1 MAAKKR
7 LIMISQRFP
16 YGAGEVYL
24 ERELKYFSES
34 FDSILLYPL
43 QKAEGVRTVPANVKV
58 HDLLSNRTHKVN
70 KIVALKKWKSANRI
84 IKEELEYAG
93 QGSEYLSDHKKD
105 FLAQLFMNYELAD
118 LFYDSFSK
126 NAETFETSFYSVWL
140 DEGAVMMAMLKR
152 TGKIS
157 SFVIRLHG
165 YDLYDDRREGRYM
178 PFRYFCFKE
187 ASRVFVV
194 SEKGAEYTRSLGVFP
209 EKIQSNYSGLDDNG
223 VNHSK
228 KDDVF
233 TIVSCS
239 NLIPLKRVHLLAQI
253 IGKLTDEVKWI
264 HFGDGE
270 EREFIESIINKFPD
284 NITAQL
290 SGRTEFNELM
300 SFYSSKPIHLF
311 IHLSESEGL
320 PMAVVEAMSFGIPV
334 IATDVGGVS
343 EIVTEKEGFLINLD
357 VEVDDVCE
365 KIKML
370 MDDEKR
376 RLGLAQG
383 ARKKYLIRFSAEKN
397 YAQFVNDVKSY

>member
-1 MAAKKR
+1 MEVKKN
-7 LIMISQRFP
+7 LVIISQRYP
-16 YGAGEVYL
+16 YGTGEVYL
-24 ERELKYFSES
+24 MRELAFFAKKY
-34 FDSILLYPL
+34 DKIQIYPL
-43 QKAEGVRTVPANVKV
+43 SNAKGQRVLPDNVELKT
-58 HDLLSNRTHKVN
+58 LFCERKNRVN
-70 KIVALKKWKSANRI
+70 KKYALKKFIAAKNI
-84 IKEELEYAG
+84 IQSELHETPRGSGYLKE
-93 QGSEYLSDHKKD
+93 HKKE

-118 LFYDSFSK
+118 QFYELVTQNFK
-126 NAETFETSFYSVWL
+126 IEETSFYSVWL
-140 DEGAVMMAMLKR
+140 DEGAVMMAMLKKS
-152 TGKIS
+152 GKIS

-165 YDLYDDRREGRYM
+165 YDLYDDRREGGYM

-223 VNHSK
+223 LNPSK
-228 KDDVF
+228 REDTF

-253 IGKLTDEVKWI
+253 IGKLTDKINWV

-270 EREFIESIINKFPD
+270 EREFIESIICKFPD

-370 MDDEKR
+370 VDDEKR

-383 ARKKYLIRFSAEKN
+383 AREKYLKRFNADKN
-397 YAQFVNDVKSY
+397 YVQFVNDVRSF